1 MYIGLPKFENQP
13 TMKTQFLVLL
23 CGVLSPILMAHTFAK
38 APVEHSV
45 VIASSPASIVLDEAK
60 PISFFRNDVVKVQV
74 HNPLP
79 TQSPNQLINSVE
91 DPTKKS
97 STSEFSYKNMVL
109 PATRADLNSIGP
121 QKEKFDQGHLFAQ
134 GAFYGFI
141 IMLALVNFFCFVL
154 FKDKTFAFFAGAITT
169 LIAFLFVGDGI
180 GHLFFVENL
189 YNELFQTTLMFV
201 MISAQLLFAH
211 HYLLAKEKAPKIK
224 GFAWIVMTT
233 SALAI
238 IFLALSQN
246 TVFGQIAKATMLL
259 ALARYLYLAIAQF
272 SAKSYVK
279 LYVIASALPF
289 LVFVDQFILELLGDS
304 LIGPGTGLLKFITIM
319 QGLLLTYGI
328 INRMQSLKTDR
339 ELRQL
344 EMRIFVER
352 QDALSARI
360 KTEKLVEDMY
370 LENLIMQYDLDA
382 IEIKLLQY
390 ISEGKTN
397 GSIARKLK
405 TSIEDIEDR
414 TKDLYQKLDIAEQ
427 VQKDIDWS
435 AEQPDYLYN

>member
-1 MYIGLPKFENQP
+1 
-13 TMKTQFLVLL
+13 
-23 CGVLSPILMAHTFAK
+23 
-38 APVEHSV
+38 
-45 VIASSPASIVLDEAK
+45 
-60 PISFFRNDVVKVQV
+60 
-74 HNPLP
+74 
-79 TQSPNQLINSVE
+79 
-91 DPTKKS
+91 
-97 STSEFSYKNMVL
+97 
-109 PATRADLNSIGP
+109 
-121 QKEKFDQGHLFAQ
+121 
-134 GAFYGFI
+134 
-141 IMLALVNFFCFVL
+141 MLALVNFCWFVL

-414 TKDLYQKLDIAEQ
+414 TKDLYQKLDIGEQ

>member
-1 MYIGLPKFENQP
+1 
-13 TMKTQFLVLL
+13 
-23 CGVLSPILMAHTFAK
+23 
-38 APVEHSV
+38 
-45 VIASSPASIVLDEAK
+45 
-60 PISFFRNDVVKVQV
+60 
-74 HNPLP
+74 
-79 TQSPNQLINSVE
+79 
-91 DPTKKS
+91 
-97 STSEFSYKNMVL
+97 
-109 PATRADLNSIGP
+109 
-121 QKEKFDQGHLFAQ
+121 
-134 GAFYGFI
+134 
-141 IMLALVNFFCFVL
+141 
-154 FKDKTFAFFAGAITT
+154 
-169 LIAFLFVGDGI
+169 
-180 GHLFFVENL
+180 
-189 YNELFQTTLMFV
+189 
-201 MISAQLLFAH
+201 
-211 HYLLAKEKAPKIK
+211 
-224 GFAWIVMTT
+224 
-233 SALAI
+233 
-238 IFLALSQN
+238 
-246 TVFGQIAKATMLL
+246 
-259 ALARYLYLAIAQF
+259 
-272 SAKSYVK
+272 
-279 LYVIASALPF
+279 
-289 LVFVDQFILELLGDS
+289 
-304 LIGPGTGLLKFITIM
+304 M

-414 TKDLYQKLDIAEQ
+414 TKDLYQKLDIGEQ